1 MEAYLKPELT
11 ITTFQSND
19 IITASEDELPTQQ

>member
-11 ITTFQSND
+11 ITIFQTND
-19 IITASEDELPTQQ
+19 IITTSEDELPTQQ